1 MTIHQQGVGRIKG
14 RIHIICGHYGCGKT
28 NLALNLALSLR
39 SQRETVTVADL
50 DIVNP
55 YFRTADF
62 KEVLEKKG
70 IRVISPHSAGTTI
83 DAPQINA
90 EIFSIFDRPEGHV
103 VIDVGGDD
111 AGAAALGRFKRQIEA
126 AGGCEMLYVVNH
138 YRKLV
143 ETSEEAV
150 SLLRE
155 VEAASRLK
163 ASGIVNN
170 SHLSSLTTPDDI
182 LAALPY
188 AQEAAR
194 EAGLPLVMTTAPRAL
209 CGDLAGKVENLYPV
223 DILVQP
229 PWAENK

>member
-1 MTIHQQGVGRIKG
+1 MVRIEH

-28 NLALNLALSLR
+28 NLALNLALTLR
-39 SQRETVTVADL
+39 RKGEKVTVADL

-55 YFRTADF
+55 YFRTADY
-62 KEVLEKKG
+62 KEVLEKQG
-70 IRVISPHSAGTTI
+70 VRVICPHSAGTTI

-126 AGGCEMLYVVNH
+126 AGGCEMLYVVNR

-143 ETSEEAV
+143 ETPEEAV
-150 SLLRE
+150 SLLHE

-163 ASGIVNN
+163 ATGVVNN
-170 SHLSSLTTPDDI
+170 SHLSLSLI
-182 LAALPY
+182 H
-188 AQEAAR
+188 
-194 EAGLPLVMTTAPRAL
+194 
-209 CGDLAGKVENLYPV
+209 
-223 DILVQP
+223 I
-229 PWAENK
+229 

>member
-1 MTIHQQGVGRIKG
+1 
-14 RIHIICGHYGCGKT
+14 
-28 NLALNLALSLR
+28 
-39 SQRETVTVADL
+39 
-50 DIVNP
+50 
-55 YFRTADF
+55 
-62 KEVLEKKG
+62 
-70 IRVISPHSAGTTI
+70 
-83 DAPQINA
+83 
-90 EIFSIFDRPEGHV
+90 
-103 VIDVGGDD
+103 
-111 AGAAALGRFKRQIEA
+111 
-126 AGGCEMLYVVNH
+126 MLYVVNH

-143 ETSEEAV
+143 ETPEEAV

>member
-1 MTIHQQGVGRIKG
+1 MVRIEN

-39 SQRETVTVADL
+39 GRGETVTVADL

-55 YFRTADF
+55 YFRTADY
-62 KEVLEKKG
+62 KEVLEKQG
-70 IRVISPHSAGTTI
+70 IRVICPHSAGTTI

-111 AGAAALGRFKRQIEA
+111 AGAAALGRFARQIEA

-143 ETSEEAV
+143 ETPEEAV

-155 VEAASRLK
+155 VEAASRLR
-163 ASGIVNN
+163 ATGLVNN

-182 LAALPY
+182 LASLPY
-188 AQEAAR
+188 ANQAAR

-209 CGDLAGKVENLYPV
+209 FEELEGKVANLYPV
-223 DILVQP
+223 DLLVQP
-229 PWAENK
+229 PWAKTT